1 MKLGVTLDILNQ
13 KGTPAFN
20 ADTLGNRPAA
30 GFTGRMF
37 ISTDTFAFYRDTGTS
52 WDLIGGPGSGTI
64 TGSGAAGQ
72 VTYFDGTLS
81 ITGSNNLFWDT
92 TNNRLGVNTNTPTS
106 TFDVHGTTNVIS
118 QLNQLTSGQNALL
131 TFQDNS
137 VGKWRLGNIYN
148 AAAHDFGI
156 VDITNT
162 LQRLTIKNTG
172 QTFIGA
178 EVTSSGLF
186 VVNSATSDNHIVVTG
201 ANAPSIRLNNG
212 SSVKQGGIAIS
223 TATNNFIQG
232 SADRDFCVFNS
243 STTASPI
250 LFGVWNGTNTQEV
263 ARVSSSRNFLVG
275 SSTDTGQKFQ
285 VTGTSY
291 FSSNVLIGTSTSSGA
306 RLDVVSGAGANTYFN
321 STGSGIYLQIANN
334 GTNLGYIGDGT
345 ILISGGSATD
355 FVVRSQAALSFSTN
369 GNTERMRITSGGNVL
384 IGVATAFSA
393 GYVCIKQDS
402 TVYNLLAIQNTAT
415 TGNFQVFVNSN
426 GTQAGA
432 ITNLSSGTL
441 YTTTSDYRL
450 KEDLKEY
457 NGLNLINSIKTY
469 DYKIKSDNTRMYG
482 VMAHELQDIIPYS
495 VIGLK
500 DGKEMQSVDYSKLVP
515 ILIKAVQELNIKIEN
530 FK

>member
-20 ADTLGNRPAA
+20 ADTLSNRPAA

-72 VTYFDGTLS
+72 VTYFNGTSS
-81 ITGSNNLFWDT
+81 ITGTNNLFWDT
-92 TNNRLGVNTNTPTS
+92 ANNRLGVNTNTPTAS
-106 TFDVHGTTNVIS
+106 FDVHGTTNVIA

-250 LFGVWNGTNTQEV
+250 LFGVWNGTNTQEA
-263 ARVSSSRNFLVG
+263 ARISTARNFIIR
-275 SSTDTGQKFQ
+275 SSTDTGQALQ
-285 VTGTSY
+285 VTGTTYISG
-291 FSSNVLIGTSTSSGA
+291 FTGIGTTTAQTNLQVTSGVNSYAALFNGNAGTNGVAIGTLTGNYAVIQGYTSTFSATNNIALQSAGGFVGIGTTTPNA
-306 RLDVVSGAGANTYFN
+306 KLDVLTTASSAAEYQLSLRNGAGANNVSAGVAFGFN
-321 STGSGIYLQIANN
+321 SSSIDPDYLGAISSIITNRSTRAADLTFLTAATGSL
-334 GTNLGYIGDGT
+334 
-345 ILISGGSATD
+345 
-355 FVVRSQAALSFSTN
+355 V
-369 GNTERMRITSGGNVL
+369 ERMRVTSGGNVL
-384 IGVATAFSA
+384 IGTSTNGASKLRIVGLPTSA
-393 GYVCIKQDS
+393 VG
-402 TVYNLLAIQNTAT
+402 
-415 TGNFQVFVNSN
+415 
-426 GTQAGA
+426 
-432 ITNLSSGTL
+432 LSSG
-441 YTTTSDYRL
+441 D
-450 KEDLKEY
+450 
-457 NGLNLINSIKTY
+457 
-469 DYKIKSDNTRMYG
+469 
-482 VMAHELQDIIPYS
+482 VYS
-495 VIGLK
+495 NAGILTI
-500 DGKEMQSVDYSKLVP
+500 VP
-515 ILIKAVQELNIKIEN
+515 
-530 FK
+530 

>member
-20 ADTLGNRPAA
+20 ADTLANRPAA

-72 VTYFDGTLS
+72 VTYFDGTSS
-81 ITGSNNLFWDT
+81 ITGSNNLFWDA
-92 TNNRLGVNTNTPTS
+92 TNNRLGVNTNTPTAS
-106 TFDVHGTTNVIS
+106 FDVHGTTNVIA

-148 AAAHDFGI
+148 AAANDFGI

-263 ARVSSSRNFLVG
+263 ARVSSSLNFLIG

-285 VTGTSY
+285 VTGTTKFNNSVSIINNTSLNLQDSVGNAG
-291 FSSNVLIGTSTSSGA
+291 FSIKNTSSNVAFLQQLNNGELSFQAGFSSSASNIITFKVGAGTEVARITNAGFVGIGTTNPLDNFVVSNAGANSLSFDVTFSSGA
-306 RLDVVSGAGANTYFN
+306 SLIYSYNRSTSVYTNFILQGLNTIFKQGTTEYMRIK
-321 STGSGIYLQIANN
+321 STGIVNVVNTPIYASNALALA
-334 GTNLGYIGDGT
+334 GGLVAGD
-345 ILISGGSATD
+345 IYKSATG
-355 FVVRSQAALSFSTN
+355 ALS
-369 GNTERMRITSGGNVL
+369 I
-384 IGVATAFSA
+384 
-393 GYVCIKQDS
+393 
-402 TVYNLLAIQNTAT
+402 VY
-415 TGNFQVFVNSN
+415 
-426 GTQAGA
+426 
-432 ITNLSSGTL
+432 
-441 YTTTSDYRL
+441 
-450 KEDLKEY
+450 
-457 NGLNLINSIKTY
+457 
-469 DYKIKSDNTRMYG
+469 
-482 VMAHELQDIIPYS
+482 
-495 VIGLK
+495 
-500 DGKEMQSVDYSKLVP
+500 
-515 ILIKAVQELNIKIEN
+515 
-530 FK
+530 